1 MRERTQALNTLCQ
14 SADDKKGRN
23 WLRPEFQLKSYF
35 KHYRYVK
42 PQELERSCFLRL
54 CGAAEGPPPGCAAR
68 DFFSSAKV
76 SSGALAD
83 LPSVASA
90 PAAAAPLPQPCALP
104 FHPSRLPACL
114 SAEQNPCRLPS
125 ARRFRLHPG
134 WR

>member
-1 MRERTQALNTLCQ
+1 MRERVQALNTLCQ

-42 PQELERSCFLRL
+42 PQELDRSCFFRL

-68 DFFSSAKV
+68 DFFSSATV

-83 LPSVASA
+83 FPSVASA
-90 PAAAAPLPQPCALP
+90 PAAAAPAFLAAGSTSAPS
-104 FHPSRLPACL
+104 PSRTKVRRLFVL
-114 SAEQNPCRLPS
+114 SQSMHTKSPK
-125 ARRFRLHPG
+125 FT
-134 WR
+134 